1 MSKLLSEVL
10 KADMAVVPQ
19 VIAPAAM
26 AISRFFQMNRE
37 RKALAIFQL
46 LSADLQ
52 DGDILDIGIV
62 DDSAVAPAAS
72 GDLAA
77 LVAAADPGVLAFQ
90 HVTASALMSV
100 VSIDT
105 TASADGAITINGVV
119 FPYDAAPVVGS
130 GEWDNAAALVIEI
143 NTLLPNLFAVAVG
156 AVVTIISL
164 VPGEQTITVTET
176 VTAIIAG
183 DLLSLQAVAILE
195 VDASQLVPGATTIAA
210 VVDNPVANT
219 GTITAS
225 VALVRGDSRYAPVPQ
240 AVA

>member
-1 MSKLLSEVL
+1 MSKLLQETL
-10 KADMAVVPQ
+10 KADMAIIPQ
-19 VIAPAAM
+19 AIAPAAQ
-26 AISRFFQMNRE
+26 AISRFFHLRRE
-37 RKALAIFQL
+37 RKALAIVQIM
-46 LSADLQ
+46 SADLQ
-52 DGDILDIGIV
+52 DTDVLDIGIV
-62 DDSAVAPAAS
+62 DESAVAPAAS

-90 HVTASALMSV
+90 HVTASVLATV
-100 VSIDT
+100 VTIDT

-143 NTLLPNLFAVAVG
+143 NTLLPTLHATAAG
-156 AVVTIISL
+156 AVVTIVSTD
-164 VPGEQTITVTET
+164 PGDQTITVTET
-176 VTAIIAG
+176 VTQITVG
-183 DLLSLQAVAILE
+183 DLLTTQAIAILE
-195 VDASQLVPGATTIAA
+195 VDASQLVPGATTIAV

-225 VALVRGDSRYAPVPQ
+225 VALIRGDGRYNPVPQ